1 MATEDM
7 TPDQLKDLM
16 RHFAMLKANMDNW
29 TYVMH
34 NRHLVD
40 RDRLEQT
47 VEQMVTTFDGFAEG
61 MQMILE
67 VEALTKFD
75 PLDLI

>member
-61 MQMILE
+61 VQMVLE

>member
-61 MQMILE
+61 MQMVLE

>member
-40 RDRLEQT
+40 RNRLEQT

-61 MQMILE
+61 MQMVLE

>member
-1 MATEDM
+1 MAIEDM
-7 TPDQLKDLM
+7 SNDDIKDLM
-16 RHFAMLKANMDNW
+16 RHFAMMKANMDNW
-29 TYVMH
+29 KYVMH

-47 VEQMVTTFDGFAEG
+47 VEQMVRTFDGFAEG
-61 MQMILE
+61 AQMALE

-75 PLDLI
+75 PYDLI

>member
-34 NRHLVD
+34 NRHLVE

-47 VEQMVTTFDGFAEG
+47 VEQMVSTFDGFAEA
-61 MQMILE
+61 MQMVLE